1 MNHNFN
7 EVEMLCWLAGG
18 LSFQDEGLGEEQPGD
33 AKQRQHQQQALDPKL
48 TGVHVLLTLRAVLLV
63 FLPKDQI
70 VQESSFYNPSIML
83 KTHLE
88 EDHVDKCDENR
99 RGAAL
104 SRQVAVLTLKAAG
117 HKAGPLVEHE
127 EAHVAKHAGHED
139 DLRHKLAEDI
149 GLVVEVLVIPQGQ
162 DDAEEHVN
170 DAEDD
175 GDPPDLTG
183 LSCRWTPIKAARG
196 SMVSL
201 VLRCADHRQIH
212 ADLARLAGLA
222 TLNALQPTSLDAR
235 WPPKGLVR
243 EAKARRGRKPLVL
256 MIAIT
261 ALITFVAY
269 IFVKYRIPAGK
280 FDPNRYIKEVTE
292 GAVDFAR
299 ADESLCV
306 VFDCP
311 QDRIPL
317 LEEYLESRA
326 QRGDLKYGM
335 HLSDHAVMTCLVVST
350 DAGQHVHFVDGG
362 DGGYTQAATKLKAK
376 LAT

>member
-175 GDPPDLTG
+175 GDFHLEGVQEDDLVGGHLPDG
-183 LSCRWTPIKAARG
+183 VDAEGVGRAVVAA
-196 SMVSL
+196 
-201 VLRCADHRQIH
+201 
-212 ADLARLAGLA
+212 
-222 TLNALQPTSLDAR
+222 
-235 WPPKGLVR
+235 
-243 EAKARRGRKPLVL
+243 
-256 MIAIT
+256 
-261 ALITFVAY
+261 
-269 IFVKYRIPAGK
+269 
-280 FDPNRYIKEVTE
+280 
-292 GAVDFAR
+292 
-299 ADESLCV
+299 
-306 VFDCP
+306 
-311 QDRIPL
+311 
-317 LEEYLESRA
+317 
-326 QRGDLKYGM
+326 
-335 HLSDHAVMTCLVVST
+335 
-350 DAGQHVHFVDGG
+350 AGQIAAVGRVDHDRLLVQYLPGRHSHLPGG
-362 DGGYTQAATKLKAK
+362 PDNKISVLFSSR
-376 LAT
+376 